1 MPDWAEPVVRYILEV
16 GLPATLR
23 VSAIAVVGATV
34 IGIVLGTRPH
44 DRSPPSRDPDPG
56 LRRGLPRSADPRDGL
71 HGLLRPPSINPELE
85 FGPLTATAIAL
96 ILWGSAQVAEATRG
110 AVQSIPREQHEAAA
124 ALGFGWV
131 GRHRS
136 VILPQALRRLL
147 PPLVSLLVNII
158 QNSTLAAVIGGIE
171 LLQAGKAQTERLT
184 FYPPAGI
191 GEIHAFEIF
200 AFVALLFFLISFP
213 LTRLAAYLEK
223 APRLRATTVGGLRGQ
238 RESASC
244 CSTTRSEAAAPLDA
258 SSWCVGRRMPGRHA
272 HEVAR
277 RPLRRCTSAGRPTRH
292 EVPAGGSTHA
302 LTVRTAGLC
311 PHPSGGGLRRR
322 VQPGDGD
329 AHRVGRSA
337 LRDVRAAAR
346 ERDRHG
352 RIVRDAR
359 PSHRQR
365 RAPGLRAHGKHGSVW
380 SHPVRE
386 RLSLQ
391 RGLTHGDTSRG
402 WMMTDRLPV
411 CGAAQTH
418 ALGWARLG
426 T

>member
-23 VSAIAVVGATV
+23 VSAIAVVGATLV
-34 IGIVLGTRPH
+34 GIVLGTLLTLDAAVARILT
-44 DRSPPSRDPDPG
+44 RG
-56 LRRGLPRSADPRDGL
+56 YVEIFRGLPILVTVFMVYFGL
-71 HGLLRPPSINPELE
+71 PSINPELE

-213 LTRLAAYLEK
+213 LTRLAAYLER
-223 APRLRATTVGGLRGQ
+223 RLV
-238 RESASC
+238 
-244 CSTTRSEAAAPLDA
+244 
-258 SSWCVGRRMPGRHA
+258 
-272 HEVAR
+272 
-277 RPLRRCTSAGRPTRH
+277 
-292 EVPAGGSTHA
+292 
-302 LTVRTAGLC
+302 
-311 PHPSGGGLRRR
+311 
-322 VQPGDGD
+322 
-329 AHRVGRSA
+329 
-337 LRDVRAAAR
+337 
-346 ERDRHG
+346 
-352 RIVRDAR
+352 
-359 PSHRQR
+359 
-365 RAPGLRAHGKHGSVW
+365 
-380 SHPVRE
+380 
-386 RLSLQ
+386 
-391 RGLTHGDTSRG
+391 
-402 WMMTDRLPV
+402 
-411 CGAAQTH
+411 
-418 ALGWARLG
+418 
-426 T
+426 